1 MLRIQLDMKV
11 MKLIMLMAKTQHNIL
26 VILNIDFNIIGI
38 SHHLFPI

>member
-26 VILNIDFNIIGI
+26 VILQDLNILKVDC
-38 SHHLFPI
+38 